1 MLIVVIIQKVIY
13 IFGVSLKNRHAMNAF
28 LITSP
33 KGVSEWKSTFVETQE
48 EMNRL
53 EKVGVVSNVTVQQ
66 FVNGVLAKSF
76 TYNWNGV
83 QWEK

>member
-1 MLIVVIIQKVIY
+1 MKNIY
-13 IFGVSLKNRHAMNAF
+13 IFDLSFKNRHAMNAF

-33 KGVSEWKSTFVETQE
+33 KGVSEWKSTFVEAQE

-53 EKVGVVSNVTVQQ
+53 EKSGVVSNVTVQQ

-83 QWEK
+83 EWEK